1 MFGFK
6 KKIELAENK
15 VAVQDTSNGKI
26 NPVVGLINEDI
37 REFNNSMNSYYAD
50 STFTDNMVDTI
61 LLNPHVRSKLNLK
74 LNKALAFNGALSYEG
89 AKKAVS
95 KYIESDFMT
104 DFKWRELA
112 RQIMYSRYY
121 GKAVIRVYWNENDEI
136 THTRNLDHRLFTY
149 NNDYALGD
157 IGDLMYNQINLTK
170 KYPYNF
176 IVIYNEVD
184 AKYPFGKSDL
194 RELYPTI
201 MTYNLFQGIEAR
213 FMNKAV
219 IPAYVASYESTA
231 TGNEALKA
239 ESDMISSVLSQI
251 ENGSGVGIANLKSLY
266 TLQENGQV
274 NFNSCFERLRT
285 DISITILGSDMTDSK
300 KNGTYA
306 QAKASTEYIDGNVKD
321 LAIDIQN
328 TANELI
334 KWQVWALWGVDYVA
348 PRYIYD
354 MQEPYDLEV
363 IKFQVENGFAVSARQ
378 ASKMF
383 ALPSSYVFPEDDIW
397 RPDPSLMPKKEE
409 PKTTDTKDEDS
420 TPDDSDDVEP
430 DNTDDK

>member
-6 KKIELAENK
+6 KKNIELAEK
-15 VAVQDTSNGKI
+15 TVSSQSISGGKI
-26 NPVVGLINEDI
+26 NPINGLINDI
-37 REFNNSMNSYYAD
+37 NEYSNALNSYSSD
-50 STFTDNMVDTI
+50 SAFTDSMVDII

-95 KYIESDFMT
+95 KYVEAEFMPN
-104 DFKWRELA
+104 FKWRELA

-121 GKAVIRVYWNENDEI
+121 GKAVLRVYWDGDKI
-136 THTRNLDHRLFTY
+136 THTRALDHRLFTY
-149 NNDYALGD
+149 NNDYAYGD
-157 IGDLMYNQINLTK
+157 IGDLMYNSINLTK
-170 KYPYNF
+170 QYPYNF
-176 IVIYNEVD
+176 IAIYNEVD

-201 MTYNLFQGIEAR
+201 MFYNLLSKIEAR
-213 FMNKAV
+213 YMNKAV
-219 IPAYVASYESTA
+219 IPAYVASYDSNLQGDAAKE
-231 TGNEALKA
+231 EAELVG
-239 ESDMISSVLSQI
+239 SILSQI
-251 ENGSGVGIANLKSLY
+251 ENGAGVGIANLKSLY
-266 TLQENGQV
+266 TLMENGQV
-274 NFNSCFERLRT
+274 NFNSTFERLQST
-285 DISITILGSDMTDSK
+285 ISITILGSDMTDSK

-306 QAKASTEYIDGNVKD
+306 QAKASTEYIEGNVKD

-328 TANELI
+328 TANQLI
-334 KWQVWALWGVDYVA
+334 EWQVWALWGSDYVA
-348 PRYIYD
+348 PKYIYD

-397 RPDPSLMPKKEE
+397 RPEPSLTPKKEE
-409 PKTTDTKDEDS
+409 TKNDMPEDDNVEDTSDS
-420 TPDDSDDVEP
+420 
-430 DNTDDK
+430 TDDK